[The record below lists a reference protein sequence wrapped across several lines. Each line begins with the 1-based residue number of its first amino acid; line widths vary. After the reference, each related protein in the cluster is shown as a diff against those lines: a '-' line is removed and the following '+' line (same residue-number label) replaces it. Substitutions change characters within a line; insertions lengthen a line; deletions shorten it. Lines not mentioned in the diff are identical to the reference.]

1 MQQRGQGSS
10 SKSNPK
16 KFKLLQKDRDAA
28 KPSAAAGHSGHI
40 LGVRRFARALARG
53 IGIPAKGSKVWQA
66 LQESEE
72 FSSSLLGNSPFP
84 IIVINPDTS
93 VKYVNPALEK
103 LTGFTSAELT
113 GRKAPY
119 PWWTEETLQ
128 KTEKDLG
135 EAMHNGAQKLEELF
149 QTKNGD
155 RFWVEITSRPVKK
168 DGKIKYYLA
177 NWVDITERKRAREA
191 LRESEERYKDI
202 VENAGVAICAD
213 DKNGNITYFNQE
225 FADLFGYSIEEI
237 KRQSHKTLLHPD
249 DLRIVSEF
257 HKRRMQGE
265 KEPSRYEFKGLKKDG
280 SVIHLEVVIG
290 SILTK
295 GGSIIGIRN
304 YFWDITERKRAEEA
318 VRESEGRYKTLLENL
333 PKKIFLKDKDS
344 IYISCNQ
351 HYARD
356 LRIEPDEIVGK
367 TDYDFYPKE
376 LAEKYRADDKRIVES
391 GKTEDIEEVY
401 IRDGQDVW
409 VHTVKTPV
417 KDDKGNVT
425 GVLGIFRDITERK
438 RAEKALQ
445 EQYAKREELERI
457 INRTPAVVFLW
468 KAAEGWPVEF
478 VSENV
483 DQFGYKPQ
491 DFYSGEIL
499 YDKIVHPDDLE
510 RVASE
515 VTQHSSQ
522 EIYDSFTQ
530 EYRIITKTGEIRWV
544 DDCTWIRRDKD
555 GLITHY
561 QGIIVDITERK
572 MAEEMLRETTNYLQN
587 LIDYANAPIIVWG
600 PALKITK
607 FNHAFEHLTGCTAD
621 EVIGQELRVLFPE
634 VSRDESLSKIA
645 RTVGG
650 EYWESVEIPILC
662 KNGNIRLVLWN
673 SANIC
678 AEDGTTYLATIAQ
691 GTDITER
698 KQAEDALKQTT
709 EELKTERE
717 ELTEMNLV
725 FKHVI
730 EHIEQER
737 QEYKQQICQ
746 DVEQA
751 AIPVLTRLK
760 EKIGP
765 AHANEFEALQT
776 TLKAILA
783 KDIDKFR
790 ERYVKLTPRELEIC
804 EMIKEGFSSKEI
816 ADSLNL
822 SVLTIH
828 KHREE
833 IRRKLGITNKAVNLG
848 TYLRTR

>member
-16 KFKLLQKDRDAA
+16 KFKLLQKGRDASE
-28 KPSAAAGHSGHI
+28 PSAAAGHSGHI

-53 IGIPAKGSKVWQA
+53 IGISAEGSKVWQA

-103 LTGFTSAELT
+103 LTGFTSEELT
-113 GRKAPY
+113 DRKAPY

-135 EAMHNGAQKLEELF
+135 EAMRKGAQKLEELF

-168 DGKIKYYLA
+168 NGKLKYCLA
-177 NWVDITERKRAREA
+177 NWVDITERKRAEEA

-225 FADLFGYSIEEI
+225 FADLFGYSIEEM
-237 KRQSHKTLLHPD
+237 KKQSHKTLLHLD

-295 GGSIIGIRN
+295 GGGIIGIRN
-304 YFWDITERKRAEEA
+304 YFWDITERKRVE
-318 VRESEGRYKTLLENL
+318 
-333 PKKIFLKDKDS
+333 KI
-344 IYISCNQ
+344 
-351 HYARD
+351 
-356 LRIEPDEIVGK
+356 
-367 TDYDFYPKE
+367 
-376 LAEKYRADDKRIVES
+376 
-391 GKTEDIEEVY
+391 
-401 IRDGQDVW
+401 
-409 VHTVKTPV
+409 
-417 KDDKGNVT
+417 
-425 GVLGIFRDITERK
+425 
-438 RAEKALQ
+438 LQ
-445 EQYAKREELERI
+445 EHYEKREELERI
-457 INRTPAVVFLW
+457 LNRTPAVVFLW

-478 VSENV
+478 VSDNV

-491 DFYSGEIL
+491 EFHSGEVP
-499 YDKIVHPDDLE
+499 YDKIIHPDDLD
-510 RVASE
+510 RVAAE
-515 VTQHSSQ
+515 AAQYNNQ

-530 EYRIITKTGEIRWV
+530 EYRVVTKTGEVRWV
-544 DDCTWIRRDKD
+544 DDRTWIKRDKD
-555 GLITHY
+555 GLITHH
-561 QGIIVDITERK
+561 QGIIVDITDHKR
-572 MAEEMLRETTNYLQN
+572 AEEALQEERDKAQKYLDIAEVMFIAIDIEGN
-587 LIDYANAPIIVWG
+587 VTLIN
-600 PALKITK
+600 KK
-607 FNHAFEHLTGCTAD
+607 GCKVLGYGES
-621 EVIGQELRVLFPE
+621 EVIGKNWFDNFLPERLRDTVKPISEKLLAGELEIAEYFENPVLTKSGE
-634 VSRDESLSKIA
+634 ERLIVWHNTTLQDES
-645 RTVGG
+645 
-650 EYWESVEIPILC
+650 
-662 KNGNIRLVLWN
+662 GNIIGHL
-673 SANIC
+673 SSG
-678 AEDGTTYLATIAQ
+678 E
-691 GTDITER
+691 DITDR
-698 KQAEDALKQTT
+698 KGAEDALKQTT

-737 QEYKQQICQ
+737 QEYKQKICQ

-765 AHANEFEALQT
+765 AHADEFEALQA
-776 TLKAILA
+776 TLKTILA
-783 KDIDKFR
+783 RDVDKFR
-790 ERYVKLTPRELEIC
+790 EQYAKLTPREMEIC
-804 EMIKEGFSSKEI
+804 EMIKEGLSSKEI